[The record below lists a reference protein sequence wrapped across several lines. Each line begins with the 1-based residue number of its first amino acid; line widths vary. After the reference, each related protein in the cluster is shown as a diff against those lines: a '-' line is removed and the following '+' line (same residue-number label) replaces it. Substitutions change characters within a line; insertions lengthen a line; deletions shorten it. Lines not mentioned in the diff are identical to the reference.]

1 MKKSIWIAFVALMVI
16 ALVVGCAPMAARR
29 APVQSSGSSVKRE
42 DAATQPSPAP
52 ALAEAPSGSGE
63 SYGATGTAVDTA
75 NADERMIIRTATMA
89 VIVEDTD
96 KTLQSLNETVKS
108 YKGYIAD
115 SRLWHENDQLLANVV
130 LRVPAQSLDE
140 FLSKVRGMV
149 LKVDTENISGQDVT
163 EEYADVQAR
172 LKNLEL
178 TEKEL
183 QVLLTEVRENRGKA
197 EDILAVYQ
205 KLTEI
210 RGQIEQMKG
219 RQQFLERM
227 TALATVQIDIR
238 PKEAPRSAVEKYKW
252 DPLVI
257 ASDALRSFVNFVQ
270 GLATVAI
277 YLIIFS
283 PIVLVPIAAIWLL
296 VWLLRR
302 GRRKAAPKQ

>member
-1 MKKSIWIAFVALMVI
+1 
-16 ALVVGCAPMAARR
+16 
-29 APVQSSGSSVKRE
+29 VQSSGSSVKRE

-197 EDILAVYQ
+197 EDILAVY
-205 KLTEI
+205 
-210 RGQIEQMKG
+210 
-219 RQQFLERM
+219 
-227 TALATVQIDIR
+227 
-238 PKEAPRSAVEKYKW
+238 
-252 DPLVI
+252 
-257 ASDALRSFVNFVQ
+257 
-270 GLATVAI
+270 
-277 YLIIFS
+277 
-283 PIVLVPIAAIWLL
+283 
-296 VWLLRR
+296 
-302 GRRKAAPKQ
+302 

>member
-1 MKKSIWIAFVALMVI
+1 
-16 ALVVGCAPMAARR
+16 
-29 APVQSSGSSVKRE
+29 
-42 DAATQPSPAP
+42 
-52 ALAEAPSGSGE
+52 
-63 SYGATGTAVDTA
+63 VDTA
-75 NADERMIIRTATMA
+75 NADERMIIRTVNMA

-257 ASDALRSFVNFVQ
+257 ASDALRSFVNLVQ

-283 PIVLVPIAAIWLL
+283 PIILVPIAAIWLL